1 MYVLKSLS
9 LSDGRD
15 IYEMLQEIGSN
26 ENGFHNKV
34 NGMSFS
40 QFKDWLAKE
49 YAVDNGELE
58 AWMVPQSS
66 YWMYDGAIPV
76 GYGRIRH
83 CLNEALRE
91 QGGHIG
97 YAIARSKRGRGYGNA
112 ILALLI
118 QECRSKGIDEL
129 QISAH
134 DDNVLSNKAILKNGG
149 VFIRQAHGKRFYAV
163 DLRHNPPA
171 VD

>member
-1 MYVLKSLS
+1 MAVSRGGVTLLDRKGLAELAGNEGFRGMNWDSKEEFCADKNKIVPLRGWLVLGGTVSIGEMKMYVLKSLS

-76 GYGRIRH
+76 GTA
-83 CLNEALRE
+83 E
-91 QGGHIG
+91 
-97 YAIARSKRGRGYGNA
+97 S
-112 ILALLI
+112 
-118 QECRSKGIDEL
+118 GI
-129 QISAH
+129 
-134 DDNVLSNKAILKNGG
+134 V
-149 VFIRQAHGKRFYAV
+149 
-163 DLRHNPPA
+163 
-171 VD
+171 